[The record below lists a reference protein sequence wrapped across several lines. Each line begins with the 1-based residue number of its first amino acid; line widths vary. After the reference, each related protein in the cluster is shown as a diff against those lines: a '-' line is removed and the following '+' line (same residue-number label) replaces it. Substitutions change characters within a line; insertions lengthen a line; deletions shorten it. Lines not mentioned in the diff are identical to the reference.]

1 MRTEAGSLIKKQ
13 TQMKFLIITAWVI
26 LTILI
31 ADLSFML
38 VSLSDTILNI
48 VGALTL
54 CIWAVLS
61 YYTRCLTK
69 ILTLIKTK
77 KDEKNN

>member
-1 MRTEAGSLIKKQ
+1 
-13 TQMKFLIITAWVI
+13 MKFIIIITWVI

-38 VSLSDTILNI
+38 ISLSDTALNI
-48 VGALTL
+48 VGVLTL

-61 YYTRCLTK
+61 YYMRCLTK

>member
-1 MRTEAGSLIKKQ
+1 
-13 TQMKFLIITAWVI
+13 MKFLTIAVWVI
-26 LTILI
+26 LTILVM
-31 ADLSFML
+31 DLSFML
-38 VSLSDTILNI
+38 ISLPDTILNI

-54 CIWAVLS
+54 CVWVVLS

>member
-1 MRTEAGSLIKKQ
+1 
-13 TQMKFLIITAWVI
+13 MKFLLIAIWVI
-26 LTILI
+26 ATFII
-31 ADLSFML
+31 IDFSFML

-54 CIWAVLS
+54 CIWVVLS

-77 KDEKNN
+77 KDEKSN

>member
-1 MRTEAGSLIKKQ
+1 
-13 TQMKFLIITAWVI
+13 MKFIIIATWVI

-38 VSLSDTILNI
+38 ISLSDTALNI
-48 VGALTL
+48 VGVLTL

-69 ILTLIKTK
+69 ILSLIKTK

>member
-1 MRTEAGSLIKKQ
+1 
-13 TQMKFLIITAWVI
+13 MKLLIIAVWAI

-31 ADLSFML
+31 TDLSSML

-48 VGALTL
+48 VGVLTL

-69 ILTLIKTK
+69 ILTLIK
-77 KDEKNN
+77 ER